1 MNVTIISDF
10 RAQKNVCAKTQQTAS
25 LKQHSNQSI
34 NQYSFNKS
42 CQTQLKTAKILAM
55 HTQYKIMK
63 KIESYKVFW
72 SITFF
77 VQHTYKKSL
86 CHSVASS

>member
-1 MNVTIISDF
+1 MS
-10 RAQKNVCAKTQQTAS
+10 AWSC
-25 LKQHSNQSI
+25 SNQSI

-55 HTQYKIMK
+55 HTQYKIIK
-63 KIESYKVFW
+63 KIESYKVLW

-77 VQHTYKKSL
+77 VQHTYKKV
-86 CHSVASS
+86 SVIQLRRLDNKFFTVGARPQVVS